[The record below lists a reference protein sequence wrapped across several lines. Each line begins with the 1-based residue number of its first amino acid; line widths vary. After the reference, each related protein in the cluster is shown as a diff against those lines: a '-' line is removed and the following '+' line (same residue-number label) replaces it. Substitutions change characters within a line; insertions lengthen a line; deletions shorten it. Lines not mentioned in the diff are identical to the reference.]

1 MFSSSTSIM
10 SGWDSMYDT
19 ASDNSF
25 ANLLFEALL
34 HFICAIC
41 QTFWQSQ
48 YFALSSNFLNHG
60 CWLICKAV
68 FDIWALH

>member
-1 MFSSSTSIM
+1 MQSQKFSI
-10 SGWDSMYDT
+10 
-19 ASDNSF
+19 

-34 HFICAIC
+34 RFIYAIC

-60 CWLICKAV
+60 LAHLQSG
-68 FDIWALH
+68 F